1 MSAFNTTNKPNYNL
15 CHVSYFDVPL
25 ANSVYNKS
33 KSISFLRPKICDILR
48 NEMKEME
55 LVEAFKGSIK
65 KWKPDNHPRRLEC
78 KCYLTSRQAF
88 QVLLFFKENIV
99 HLCISFSIEIWEIQ
113 NYDRLL
119 VVQILGE
126 NGRLH

>member
-1 MSAFNTTNKPNYNL
+1 
-15 CHVSYFDVPL
+15 
-25 ANSVYNKS
+25 
-33 KSISFLRPKICDILR
+33 
-48 NEMKEME
+48 MKEME